1 MSTGLDLLSKI
12 LSAADTEVWRR
23 EVKKCFGPMIGSYI
37 NGRLVGEIEETLDAY
52 RAST

>member
-1 MSTGLDLLSKI
+1 MQGYGLTVHEV
-12 LSAADTEVWRR
+12 SAADTEVWRR

-52 RAST
+52 RASN